1 MSPIRMLLSLNFMT
15 RVMLSFSKL
24 LQIMTMIKNILFDL
38 GGVLYDIRYQN
49 VPEAFARLGFTD
61 FDTHFTQAAQSGPID
76 LFEEGKISVPE
87 FRDYIRTLTDAPM
100 TDQQIDDAWNAIIID
115 VPEYRIKM
123 LEELESQYNLYLFSN
138 TNQLNCDKFSELLS
152 KKFGYNI
159 FERYFKKY
167 FFSHEIHL
175 RKPKVEAFQFVLSEA
190 GINPDETLFIDD
202 TVRHI
207 EGARQ
212 TGLHTYLLPK
222 GEDVCEKRWLKI

>member
-1 MSPIRMLLSLNFMT
+1 MFIS
-15 RVMLSFSKL
+15 L

-49 VPEAFARLGFTD
+49 VPESFARLGFTD

-87 FRDYIRTLTDAPM
+87 FRDYIRSLTSVPM
-100 TDQQIDDAWNAIIID
+100 TDQQIDDAWNSIIID
-115 VPEYRIKM
+115 VPEYRLKM
-123 LEELESQYNLYLFSN
+123 LEELEKQYDLYLFSN
-138 TNQLNCDKFSELLS
+138 TNQLNCDQFSVLLQE
-152 KKFGYNI
+152 KYGYNI
-159 FERYFKKY
+159 FERYFKKF

-190 GINPDETLFIDD
+190 GLNPDETLFIDD

-207 EGARQ
+207 EGAKQ

-222 GEDVCEKRWLKI
+222 GEDVCEKRWLKV

>member
-1 MSPIRMLLSLNFMT
+1 MTKAMWLFTKHLLT
-15 RVMLSFSKL
+15 
-24 LQIMTMIKNILFDL
+24 MTMIKNILFDL

-115 VPEYRIKM
+115 VPERRVEM
-123 LEELESQYNLYLFSN
+123 LKELQKQYNLYLFSN
-138 TNQLNCDKFSELLS
+138 TNELNYNRFSQLLPEKY
-152 KKFGYNI
+152 GYNI
-159 FERYFKKY
+159 FEKY
-167 FFSHEIHL
+167 FIKAYFSHEIHL
-175 RKPKVEAFQFVLSEA
+175 RKPKVEAFQFVLAEA
-190 GINPDETLFIDD
+190 NLNPDETIFIDD

-222 GEDVCEKRWLKI
+222 GEDVCEKRWLNI